1 MFAFLPKSFV
11 ISVIT
16 ENYDIIL
23 PYYNDLHIKME
34 PLVKAVFILFLRHE
48 EGIVFKCLSDYRD
61 ELKDIHL

>member
-1 MFAFLPKSFV
+1 M
-11 ISVIT
+11 VIT